1 MLSNFN
7 ITDHYNQDKRLIIYS
22 CIDMNKFPLYYCIR
36 EYQQYRTNN
45 FKIKIKK
52 IEDSSISDDH
62 SLILEDR

>member
-1 MLSNFN
+1 
-7 ITDHYNQDKRLIIYS
+7 
-22 CIDMNKFPLYYCIR
+22 MNKFPLYYCIR